1 MSARRFAISVL
12 FPVFLTFLF
21 GACRPGLKTP
31 PDTLVVGIESAPTTL
46 DPRLAADAYS
56 SKIAQLIHNGLFR
69 LDERLRL
76 QPDLLDRFEQV
87 SPTEFRFHIKPG
99 LYFQDGSI
107 CDADD
112 VKYTLQSVVDP
123 ALASPFRATMEKIES
138 VTVEDALTLD
148 VKLKEPFAPFLSAL
162 TLGVI
167 PAEGDATIGTG
178 PFRLESFKPAE
189 GVTLVRNDRYFRDAP
204 PMKRVSFRVI
214 PDDNLRVLELK
225 NRRLDVLQNSVPPLL
240 LPALK
245 DDPNLVLETTEGIN
259 MTYLGMNLR
268 ESPLNKPDVR
278 EAIARSLDIPAL
290 IDFRM
295 AKLARPATG
304 LLSPVHWAYEPD
316 VTTYPYDPAKAKQLL
331 DQAGLTDPDGA
342 GPKPRLSLIYKTST
356 KKDRI
361 GLARLIARY
370 LKEVGIDVEVV
381 PYDWGV
387 FFSDVNKG
395 NFQIY
400 SLTWVGVTEPDM
412 FYNVFN
418 SRMTP
423 PAGVNRGGYE
433 NRAIDELTEQGRRT
447 LDPAQRKELYS
458 AVQKVLSQEIPIIP
472 LWYED
477 NYAVFG
483 KNLKGLRLR
492 PNASFE
498 WVAEVTKSA
507 E

>member
-1 MSARRFAISVL
+1 
-12 FPVFLTFLF
+12 
-21 GACRPGLKTP
+21 LKTP
-31 PDTLVVGIESAPTTL
+31 PDTLVVGIEASPATL

-56 SKIAQLIHNGLFR
+56 AKISQLIHNGLFR
-69 LDERLRL
+69 LDERLQL
-76 QPDLLDRFEQV
+76 QPDLLEKYEEV
-87 SPTEFRFHIKPG
+87 SPTEYRFHLRPG
-99 LYFQDGSI
+99 VVFHDGSVF
-107 CDADD
+107 DADD
-112 VKYTLQSVVDP
+112 VKYTIESVRDP
-123 ALASPFRATMEKIES
+123 ALASPFKGTMDKIDQ
-138 VTVEDALTLD
+138 VTVEDPLTLD
-148 VKLKEPFAPFLSAL
+148 VKLKEPFSPFLSAL
-162 TLGVI
+162 TMGVI

-189 GVTLVRNDRYFRDAP
+189 GVGLVRNDRYFRDPAK
-204 PMKRVSFRVI
+204 MKKVLFRVI

-225 NRRLDVLQNSVPPLL
+225 NRRVDVLQNSVPPLL

-268 ESPLNKPDVR
+268 EGPLKKADVR
-278 EAIARSLDIPAL
+278 EAIVRALDVPAL
-290 IDFRM
+290 IEYRM

-304 LLSPVHWAYEPD
+304 LLAPVHWAYEPD
-316 VTTYPYDPAKAKQLL
+316 VLTYAYDPAKAKQLL
-331 DQAGLTDPDGA
+331 DQAGYTDPDSA
-342 GPKPRLSLIYKTST
+342 GPKPRFTLTYKTST

-370 LKEVGIDVEVV
+370 LKDVGIEVEVI

-418 SRMTP
+418 SAMKP
-423 PAGVNRGGYE
+423 PAGANRGGYE
-433 NRAIDELTEQGRRT
+433 NRAIDELTEEGRKT
-447 LDPAQRKELYS
+447 DDPARRKEIYS
-458 AVQKVLSQEIPIIP
+458 EVQKVLSQDLPIIP

-477 NYAVFG
+477 NVAVFG
-483 KNLKGLRLR
+483 RNVKGLRLR

-498 WVAEVTKSA
+498 WASEVTK